1 MRNKYKI
8 ALLVIG
14 IMILA
19 TSYMGVSY
27 SLWVRTIEGKETNTI
42 QTGCFTITFEELS
55 KSISLRNTYPI
66 SDLQAMSNL
75 KPYTLKVTN
84 SCDTT
89 DAGYAITLN
98 TLQIAGTKLEDGK
111 VKVAVATNGDKPTAG
126 SLLSDMSVNNDVANI
141 EVSGTLDTSYIINTG
156 YIEKGGFKTFDIFI
170 WVDENAGNEVMNQGF
185 EASIVVTTYATKVS
199 EIEATV
205 QSEVSAVAEES
216 GITEISHENDNVED
230 AFKQTEYRYSG
241 KNPNNYILFNKELW
255 RIIGL
260 VNTPEGQ
267 RIKLVR
273 NNVLREATAMNTTS
287 KNNWSESDIQ
297 NYYTNNYLSTFNK
310 ESLELIDTITWKMGS
325 TTNYLGNKGTVP
337 KWYEY
342 ERGTGTYNTNITSW
356 SGKIGLI
363 TPSDYGYATSGG
375 TTVNRSTCLNTS
387 LTELAGLSD
396 CINNNWLYTPN
407 KTQWILPASM
417 TNGTNY
423 FAIAA
428 NGNLEE
434 QDSSMAYA
442 DRPTVYLKEGIL
454 VQGGN
459 GSLGNP
465 YTIE

>member
-111 VKVAVATNGDKPTAG
+111 VKVSVATNGDKPTAG

-185 EASIVVTTYATKVS
+185 EASIVVTTYSTKVS
-199 EIEATV
+199 EI
-205 QSEVSAVAEES
+205 
-216 GITEISHENDNVED
+216 
-230 AFKQTEYRYSG
+230 
-241 KNPNNYILFNKELW
+241 
-255 RIIGL
+255 
-260 VNTPEGQ
+260 
-267 RIKLVR
+267 
-273 NNVLREATAMNTTS
+273 
-287 KNNWSESDIQ
+287 
-297 NYYTNNYLSTFNK
+297 
-310 ESLELIDTITWKMGS
+310 
-325 TTNYLGNKGTVP
+325 
-337 KWYEY
+337 
-342 ERGTGTYNTNITSW
+342 
-356 SGKIGLI
+356 
-363 TPSDYGYATSGG
+363 
-375 TTVNRSTCLNTS
+375 
-387 LTELAGLSD
+387 
-396 CINNNWLYTPN
+396 
-407 KTQWILPASM
+407 
-417 TNGTNY
+417 
-423 FAIAA
+423 
-428 NGNLEE
+428 
-434 QDSSMAYA
+434 
-442 DRPTVYLKEGIL
+442 
-454 VQGGN
+454 
-459 GSLGNP
+459 
-465 YTIE
+465 